1 MKNTFLCHSEHKM
14 CISLHQRTLC
24 DILMLVFRHNK
35 CVKYK
40 NAKRRLGPLP
50 CRGPFYFLLFIFNVC
65 LKSALKLIF
74 LDSFRLYYKNSHK
87 RDNLAAYSSLLA
99 LLSDHPKPYNL
110 HEVRCEST
118 MYKWKEF

>member
-40 NAKRRLGPLP
+40 TAKGRLGPLP
-50 CRGPFYFLLFIFNVC
+50 CRGPFNFLLLNFN
-65 LKSALKLIF
+65 SHHKLIF
-74 LDSFRLYYKNSHK
+74 LGRFKSYYKNSHK
-87 RDNLAAYSSLLA
+87 RDNLTIYSALLA
-99 LLSDHPKPYNL
+99 LLSAPQEPYNL
-110 HEVRCEST
+110 HESEVR
-118 MYKWKEF
+118 